1 MQFLGV
7 FVRKKNFQM
16 AHGVRRA
23 GFPKMPFFSLGQ
35 KGTPLV
41 LGVQKIIIEL
51 EQAMVH
57 VSKRFLA
64 RFQTYGGATR

>member
-1 MQFLGV
+1 MQFLGG
-7 FVRKKNFQM
+7 FVRKKNFQL

-23 GFPKMPFFSLGQ
+23 GFPKMRFFSLSQ

-57 VSKRFLA
+57 VSKSSLA
-64 RFQTYGGATR
+64 HF